1 MDIKQV
7 NANSPEAVYVSP
19 VNVDADS
26 ITTGMGVAWCFAAA
40 SANGV
45 NVVKTDSDGDLTDW
59 TFMGIAVK
67 DFAANQVGR
76 VCVQGMV
83 DSVYLSNVGSSVTIT
98 IGDPLV
104 PGKQPGGLFS
114 AAPTF
119 AAGGFKYVLAISLPV
134 AVSANGYA
142 SGIVRGPLL

>member
-7 NANSPEAVYVSP
+7 NFNSPEAVYAAVT
-19 VNVDADS
+19 NVDADS
-26 ITTGMGVAWCFAAA
+26 ITTGMGVAWCMGAA

-45 NVVKTDSDGDLTDW
+45 NVVKTDQSADATSW

-67 DFAANQVGR
+67 DFAANAVGR

-98 IGDPLV
+98 LNDPLV
-104 PGKQPGGLFS
+104 PGDQPGGLFS

-119 AAGGFKYVLAISLPV
+119 ANSGFKYVLAISVPV
-134 AVSANGYA
+134 ALSANGYA